1 MEAGFFLILEL
12 PRESD
17 AFVRA
22 STHRAVVRR
31 DATAQRV
38 AFTCRSISSGVMAN
52 VTRLTDCSLQNTSFN
67 PK

>member
-1 MEAGFFLILEL
+1 MEAGIFLSLNLLENQATL
-12 PRESD
+12 
-17 AFVRA
+17 FKK
-22 STHRAVVRR
+22 THAVAIKQV
-31 DATAQRV
+31 ATAQRV